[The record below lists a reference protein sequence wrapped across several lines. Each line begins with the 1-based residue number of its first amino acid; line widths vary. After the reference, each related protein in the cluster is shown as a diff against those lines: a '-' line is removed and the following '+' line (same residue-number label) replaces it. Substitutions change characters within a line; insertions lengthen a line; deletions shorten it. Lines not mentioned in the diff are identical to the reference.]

1 MRRASPVHA
10 IALIAVAV
18 LAACRPSA
26 DAPKAAPVAAY
37 RQVASW
43 EGTGNMTLGDVNS
56 EGHFRIR
63 WKTRN
68 EHPTGRGTFTLTIR
82 SGISGRPLQ
91 VAADHK
97 GEGAGV
103 VDFEDSPRVYDF
115 LVESEN
121 VHWSFTVED
130 VIPVPVTPARQ

>member
-1 MRRASPVHA
+1 MSRSVPR
-10 IALIAVAV
+10 IAAFMCA
-18 LAACRPSA
+18 LAALSACGPSEPTA
-26 DAPKAAPVAAY
+26 QPPAVAAY
-37 RQVASW
+37 RPVGSW
-43 EGTGNMTLGDVNS
+43 EGTGSKTLGDVNS

-63 WKTRN
+63 WETRDEN
-68 EHPTGRGTFTLTIR
+68 PKGRGTFRLTIR

-97 GEGAGV
+97 GEGSGV

-121 VHWSFTVED
+121 VTWSFSVDD
-130 VIPVPVTPARQ
+130 VVPVAGPRS